1 MSATR
6 NRVEVLHGVN
16 LSMLGKRDASHYG
29 TLTLVE
35 LEVRIRHWAR
45 EMGLETSFF
54 NTNSEAE
61 FIEHLHQAREKTD
74 GLILNPGAWTHYS
87 YAIRDALEIAGVPAI
102 EVHLS
107 DVSTRE
113 EWRRVSVLSDLV
125 IGRVAGKGPDGYRD
139 ALETL
144 ARELGIDPPA
154 AA

>member
-1 MSATR
+1 MTGTR

-45 EMGLETSFF
+45 ELGLETSFF
-54 NTNSEAE
+54 HTNSEGD
-61 FIEHLHQAREKTD
+61 FIERLHQAPQLTD
-74 GLILNPGAWTHYS
+74 GLVVNPGAWTHYS
-87 YAIRDALEIAGVPAI
+87 YAIRDALEIAGLPSI

-107 DVSTRE
+107 DVDKRE

-125 IGRVAGKGPDGYRD
+125 LGRVSGKGPDGYRD
-139 ALETL
+139 ALEML
-144 ARELGIDPPA
+144 AQELGIDPPEA
-154 AA
+154 A